1 MSMSQHTYGAF
12 ISYRHQSPDM
22 EIAARLH
29 KQIENYVIPSGIRQQ
44 SGKKRMGKVFRDQE
58 ELPLSADLGKD
69 IEEALDNSEWL
80 IAICTP
86 AYLESRYA
94 CVVGVLYPKRAG
106 QGAGVGG
113 RRTRRQFSPLL
124 RFSTDDMGKR
134 YNGEPPETAQGNC
147 ASCAVRARPMTALC
161 SVSAAAGCATPCWQ
175 PAFLALLSSFLAYA
189 HANANPRAYVRSQP
203 I

>member
-1 MSMSQHTYGAF
+1 MSQHTYGAF

-44 SGKKRMGKVFRDQE
+44 SSKKRMGKVFRDQE

-86 AYLESRYA
+86 AYLESRWCMRELEYFIQKTGGTGCWRCWRQA
-94 CVVGVLYPKRAG
+94 NPKTVFRPCCVFL
-106 QGAGVGG
+106 
-113 RRTRRQFSPLL
+113 RTS
-124 RFSTDDMGKR
+124 MGKR
-134 YNGEPPETAQGNC
+134 
-147 ASCAVRARPMTALC
+147 
-161 SVSAAAGCATPCWQ
+161 
-175 PAFLALLSSFLAYA
+175 
-189 HANANPRAYVRSQP
+189 
-203 I
+203 